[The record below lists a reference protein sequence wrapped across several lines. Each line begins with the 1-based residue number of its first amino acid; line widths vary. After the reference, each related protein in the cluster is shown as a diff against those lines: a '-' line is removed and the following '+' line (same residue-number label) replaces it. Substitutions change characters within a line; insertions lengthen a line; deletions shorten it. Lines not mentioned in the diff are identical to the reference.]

1 MIDTTLAEFLYIVP
15 LCILGMFCW
24 SVFIQG
30 HWKVKTPIYER
41 FLFLAL
47 AFLLVNPN
55 HLQIGDMLINRHV
68 VNGLAI
74 VSVAAIYFWQ
84 RSRANR
90 TLAAAVA

>member
-1 MIDTTLAEFLYIVP
+1 
-15 LCILGMFCW
+15 MFCW

-30 HWKVKTPIYER
+30 HWKVRTPIYER
-41 FLFLAL
+41 LLFLAL

-55 HLQIGDMLINRHV
+55 HLSIGEMMINRHL

-90 TLAAAVA
+90 RVAPVAA